1 MTIYQFLCPNLQAGG
16 AERHWSLLLP
26 ALRERGL
33 DARVV
38 TLDGRGQF
46 FDSLVDAGV
55 PCAFLETGSRGYRHA
70 AGMLLR
76 HSADVIVTRGTSAH
90 VLGRACAQ
98 HRRVRWVVNWHRP
111 GGLTLT
117 ARRRTMLRAI
127 LPASDGVIAVS
138 ADQLDGIR
146 ALGVSSRAISVIPNG
161 VPVSSPTRSRS
172 AVRDELAVGDDDIL
186 VLLVGRLEP
195 QKRVDLF
202 IDALCRCHH
211 DDRPVIGAV
220 VGSGPLRDELARQAN
235 TSGSPVRF
243 LGRRDDVP
251 DLMAAADLLCVSS
264 DSEAMPFSVLEAMSS
279 ALPVVGTAVGALSE
293 ILGDGGG
300 VLVAPGDACA
310 LSDAIS
316 ALAASDDRRQ
326 ELGRAALA
334 RQRREYSADAM
345 ADRYAS
351 ALRSVTGHS
360 ALVG

>member
-1 MTIYQFLCPNLQAGG
+1 
-16 AERHWSLLLP
+16 
-26 ALRERGL
+26 
-33 DARVV
+33 
-38 TLDGRGQF
+38 
-46 FDSLVDAGV
+46 
-55 PCAFLETGSRGYRHA
+55 
-70 AGMLLR
+70 
-76 HSADVIVTRGTSAH
+76 
-90 VLGRACAQ
+90 
-98 HRRVRWVVNWHRP
+98 
-111 GGLTLT
+111 
-117 ARRRTMLRAI
+117 
-127 LPASDGVIAVS
+127 
-138 ADQLDGIR
+138 
-146 ALGVSSRAISVIPNG
+146 
-161 VPVSSPTRSRS
+161 
-172 AVRDELAVGDDDIL
+172 
-186 VLLVGRLEP
+186 
-195 QKRVDLF
+195 
-202 IDALCRCHH
+202 
-211 DDRPVIGAV
+211 VIGAV
-220 VGSGPLRDELARQAN
+220 VGSGSLRDELARQAN
-235 TSGSPVRF
+235 TSKSPVRF

-316 ALAASDDRRQ
+316 ALAANGDRRQ